1 MEGEED
7 SVPVAVDDAVA
18 VSERVGGDVAVT
30 VADEVMDGEVDA
42 VAVDA
47 GVDDGVMKEAR
58 LRPWNV

>member
-42 VAVDA
+42 VAVDD